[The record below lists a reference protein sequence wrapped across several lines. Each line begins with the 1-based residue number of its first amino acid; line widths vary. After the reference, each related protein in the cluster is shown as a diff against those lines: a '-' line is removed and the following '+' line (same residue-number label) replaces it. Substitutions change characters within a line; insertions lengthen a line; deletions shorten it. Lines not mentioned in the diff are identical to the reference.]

1 MIVFDLKCRCG
12 CQFEGWFENR
22 SAFEHQCGDGLITC
36 PQCGSDEIHKILS
49 PVAFHCCTSCD
60 PVPVQPTEYP
70 ATAKEMALNFLL
82 AVQEVVEKNYEDVG
96 PNLAK
101 ESLKIHYGVS
111 EPKNIR
117 GVTTADEENML
128 KDEGIE
134 LLKIPMIKKS
144 SDPEFN

>member
-12 CQFEGWFENR
+12 YQFEGWFENR
-22 SAFEHQCGDGLITC
+22 SSFEHQCGDGLITC

-49 PVAFHCCTSCD
+49 PVAFHCCTSGD

-144 SDPEFN
+144 SGPEFN

>member
-1 MIVFDLKCRCG
+1 MT
-12 CQFEGWFENR
+12 E
-22 SAFEHQCGDGLITC
+22 
-36 PQCGSDEIHKILS
+36 SDHRKKMRFTWRLR
-49 PVAFHCCTSCD
+49 TSGD

-111 EPKNIR
+111 EPTNIR
-117 GVTTADEENML
+117 GVTTADEEKML
-128 KDEGIE
+128 KAEGIE

-144 SDPEFN
+144 SDTEFN